1 MQEEGKPVAGVLN
14 TPAMQFMRT
23 ARRIPESTLY
33 ADLKVHQAPGAPTN
47 VVRKGREFEGNH
59 GKSNPPK
66 LGFRKVRF
74 ART

>member
-1 MQEEGKPVAGVLN
+1 MTVGLN
-14 TPAMQFMRT
+14 TPALQFASVRT

-33 ADLKVHQAPGAPTN
+33 ADLKVHAAPGAPTN

-59 GKSNPPK
+59 GKPK

-74 ART
+74 TRT